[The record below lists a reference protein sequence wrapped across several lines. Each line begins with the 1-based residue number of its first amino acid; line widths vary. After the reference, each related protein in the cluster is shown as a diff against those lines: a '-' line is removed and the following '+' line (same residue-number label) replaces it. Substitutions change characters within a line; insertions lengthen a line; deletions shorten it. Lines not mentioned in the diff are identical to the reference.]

1 MTEWKTSVEAMRAA
15 FAAAGLDPTGIDLE
29 WLAGIKDET
38 ERKVASF
45 RGDPDFLAAAPA
57 FNPPETMKPRQ
68 GGSDGAA

>member
-1 MTEWKTSVEAMRAA
+1 MTQTRTSVEAMRAA

-38 ERKVASF
+38 DRKIASF
-45 RGDPDFLAAAPA
+45 RTDPDFLAAAPA
-57 FNPPETMKPRQ
+57 FNPPETAKPRQ